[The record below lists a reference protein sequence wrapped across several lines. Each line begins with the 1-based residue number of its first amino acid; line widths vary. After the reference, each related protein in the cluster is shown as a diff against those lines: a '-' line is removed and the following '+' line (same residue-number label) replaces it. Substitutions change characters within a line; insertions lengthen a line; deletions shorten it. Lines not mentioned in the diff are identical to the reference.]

1 VGAQAS
7 IDTTIANSL
16 SEIPRVARMVDSLGA
31 AHDLSPDVIYDL
43 QLALEEILTNV
54 MTHGSPHGRSPRISI
69 RLTVGQG
76 MVTAEILDDGEPFNP
91 LEAPRP
97 NLSANLRDRP
107 VGGVGILFVRELMDE
122 VEYERVDNWN
132 RLALKRYTR
141 R

>member
-1 VGAQAS
+1 L
-7 IDTTIANSL
+7 T
-16 SEIPRVARMVDSLGA
+16 EIPRVARMVESLGT
-31 AHDLSPDVIYDL
+31 AHDLSPDVVYDL
-43 QLALEEILTNV
+43 QLALEEVLTNV
-54 MTHGSPHGRSPRISI
+54 MTHGSPRGRSPRISI

-97 NLSANLRDRP
+97 DLGASLRDRS

-122 VEYERVDNWN
+122 VEYGRLDNWN
-132 RLALKRYTR
+132 RLVLKRYTR

>member
-1 VGAQAS
+1 MGAQAS
-7 IDTTIANSL
+7 VDTTIANSL

-31 AHDLSPDVIYDL
+31 GHDLTPDVIYDV

-54 MTHGSPHGRSPRISI
+54 MTHGSPGDRVPHISI
-69 RLTVGQG
+69 RLTVAQG

-91 LEAPRP
+91 LDAPRP
-97 NLSANLRDRP
+97 DLSASLRDRS

-122 VEYERVDNWN
+122 VEYARVDNRN
-132 RLALKRYTR
+132 RLVLKRYTR